1 MRSCHI
7 SRLQPSNLR
16 KRSSLHR
23 GLHFNG
29 MKKNYIY
36 EHSGFTFTALSGIEL
51 GGNRAIGRMSRLFK
65 AQTRDLTS
73 EVFMI

>member
-1 MRSCHI
+1 
-7 SRLQPSNLR
+7 
-16 KRSSLHR
+16 
-23 GLHFNG
+23 
-29 MKKNYIY
+29 MKKNYNY